1 MGGADSQGFRIF
13 SELVTKAFLACRP
26 YAEQIIEVCSLMIGT
41 DLPSFKGTP
50 TIDRLR
56 DRFKLEMTE
65 RQAAKHAQYLIKD
78 GFENR
83 EFCFVQ
89 DLSFLERRRLIS
101 FDLPFFLFFSHSSFD
116 FLRRFPKAPK
126 RKSLSLSLWR
136 LS

>member
-1 MGGADSQGFRIF
+1 
-13 SELVTKAFLACRP
+13 
-26 YAEQIIEVCSLMIGT
+26 MIGT

-83 EFCFVQ
+83 EF
-89 DLSFLERRRLIS
+89 LT
-101 FDLPFFLFFSHSSFD
+101 
-116 FLRRFPKAPK
+116 
-126 RKSLSLSLWR
+126 
-136 LS
+136 